1 MLAQGGLISKFE
13 VSLKRFPNDPKNKL
27 FLTCNVLIQHP
38 QILYSISNSFSF
50 FLFTFVSP
58 SWPAAVSGAASNRDL
73 IVCKH
78 LLITP
83 SEMIQ
88 KGWNWYIHFELQ
100 ILSYFIDL
108 KKKKCDYPILVSV
121 LNWHKRLIDLV
132 RNWNGTDLYFQ
143 ITSGCEE

>member
-1 MLAQGGLISKFE
+1 MLAQGGLTSKFE

-27 FLTCNVLIQHP
+27 FLTCNALIQHP
-38 QILYSISNSFSF
+38 QIKSFIPFPIHSHSSYLPLYHQ
-50 FLFTFVSP
+50 V
-58 SWPAAVSGAASNRDL
+58 DL
-73 IVCKH
+73 LPYLGQLRIENF
-78 LLITP
+78 
-83 SEMIQ
+83 EM
-88 KGWNWYIHFELQ
+88 Q

-108 KKKKCDYPILVSV
+108 KKKCDYPILVSA